1 MIASI
6 FLTRGSLP
14 AYHMHGTRKK
24 RHGLM
29 LQCGECNFPAK
40 PLPHFAGNRAVNM
53 KKAIILSAGQ
63 GSRLGHLTDNKPKCL
78 IEFNGRTLLDRQLD
92 ALAANSI
99 DEVVVVTGFRDDQ
112 IEGALARRGDI
123 GPRVRTVYNPFYKV
137 ADNLGSLFVAREE
150 IAGDVL
156 VWNGDTLVSEELM
169 ARVVGNQT
177 QDGICVTIDR
187 KDGYDED
194 DMKVV
199 VDDAGR
205 LHAIGKRLDLAE
217 VNAES
222 IGLLAFRG
230 AGAQTF
236 RHAIER
242 AIRTSEGTTIWY
254 LRVIH
259 QIAQEAPVW
268 TLDINGHEWG
278 EVDFPEDVESAQA
291 LTARWDAI
299 RKPVA
304 A

>member
-1 MIASI
+1 
-6 FLTRGSLP
+6 
-14 AYHMHGTRKK
+14 
-24 RHGLM
+24 
-29 LQCGECNFPAK
+29 
-40 PLPHFAGNRAVNM
+40 M

-63 GSRLGHLTDNKPKCL
+63 GSRLGHLTDDRPKCL

-92 ALAANSI
+92 ALAANGI
-99 DEVVVVTGFRDDQ
+99 EEAVVVTGFRDDQ
-112 IEGALARRGDI
+112 IEAALKRRGDA

-156 VWNGDTLVSEELM
+156 VWNGDTLVSETLM
-169 ARVVGNQT
+169 ARVVGNRG

-199 VDDAGR
+199 VDEAGR
-205 LHAIGKRLDLAE
+205 LHAIGKRLDLGD

-268 TLDINGHEWG
+268 TLDIKGEEWG
-278 EVDFPEDVESAQA
+278 EVDFPEDVDNAQA
-291 LTARWDAI
+291 LAARWDAT
-299 RKPVA
+299 RKARA

>member
-1 MIASI
+1 MLRCDECRI
-6 FLTRGSLP
+6 FAKSLP
-14 AYHMHGTRKK
+14 
-24 RHGLM
+24 
-29 LQCGECNFPAK
+29 Q
-40 PLPHFAGNRAVNM
+40 FAGKSAGNM

-63 GSRLGHLTDNKPKCL
+63 GSRLGHLTDDRPKCL

-92 ALAANSI
+92 ALAANGVE
-99 DEVVVVTGFRDDQ
+99 EVVVVTGFRDDQ
-112 IEGALARRGDI
+112 IEAALKRRGDA

-156 VWNGDTLVSEELM
+156 VWNGDTLVSEDLM
-169 ARVVGNQT
+169 ARVVGNRD

-187 KDGYDED
+187 KEGYDED

-205 LHAIGKRLDLAE
+205 LHAIGKRLDLAK

-242 AIRTSEGTTIWY
+242 AIRASEGTTIWY

-291 LTARWDAI
+291 LTERWDTE
-299 RKPVA
+299 RKAKA